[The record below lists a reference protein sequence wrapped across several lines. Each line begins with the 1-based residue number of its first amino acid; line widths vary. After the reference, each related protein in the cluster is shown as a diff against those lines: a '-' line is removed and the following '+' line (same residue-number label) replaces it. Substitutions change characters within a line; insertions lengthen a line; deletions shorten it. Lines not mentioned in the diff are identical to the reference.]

1 MPLHVGSGC
10 LPATITNLRINCIAQ
25 SATPPEMSLWEKI
38 KEFFCSTHQ
47 TEAQECIWTIC
58 HPSVGTTREDVVS
71 RFEQLRM
78 LVYAGYEESIHS
90 GRHGESHFC
99 ILDADNQ
106 EILSVTL
113 DDAGNY
119 TVNCQGHNE
128 TYRFT
133 MDIEQGEECT
143 EHAEGASG
151 TLQVSPLPDPAAPQT
166 PAAYDAVWS
175 EWKRAAPA
183 EELRGR
189 AATVQRICTC
199 LNNGSREL
207 NVGESGLTA
216 LPDCLPAHITTLVIP
231 HNNYLTSLPT
241 LPSGLEVLTVEDNQL
256 TSLPPLP
263 SGLEVLTVE
272 DNQLTS
278 LPPLPSGLEV
288 LTVEDNQLT
297 SLPPLPSGLEVLT
310 VEDNQLTSLPPLPSG
325 LEVLTV
331 EDNQLTSLPPLPS
344 GLEVLTVEDNQLT
357 SLPPLPSGLEV
368 LTVEDNQLTSLPP
381 LPSGL
386 EVLTVEDNQLTSLP
400 PLPAGLVVLTV
411 SGNQLTSLPPL
422 PAGLQTL
429 SVAGNQLTSLPPLPA
444 GLQMLLVARNQ
455 LTSLPPL
462 PAGLQMLLVARNQLT
477 SLPPLPPAGLQT
489 LSVAG
494 NQLTSL
500 PPLPAGLQ
508 MLSVAGNQLTRL
520 PPLPAGLRRLLVAG
534 NQLTSLPPL
543 PAGLQMLLVARN
555 QLTSLPP
562 LPAGLQMLSVS
573 DNQLTSLPLLPAGLE
588 LLTLE
593 RNPQLVRLPP
603 LPEGLQTLSVDANPQ
618 LTRLPALPSGLQRL
632 YARNNQLTRLPESIT
647 GLSSEAS
654 VNLEGNP
661 LSERTLQALREITSA
676 PGYSGPRILFDMA
689 GASAPREAR
698 ALHLAAAGWLVPARE
713 GEPAPAD
720 RWHMFGQEDNAAA
733 FSLFLDRLSE
743 TENFM
748 KDAGF
753 KAQISSW
760 LVQLAEDEAL
770 RAKTFAMATEATA
783 SCQDRVTLA
792 LHQMKNVQLVHDAEK
807 GQYDNNLAALVA
819 TGREMFRLEKLE
831 QIAREKAGTLALAD
845 DVEVYLAYQNKLKKA
860 LGLTSVTAEMRFFGV
875 SGVTVSDLQAAELQV
890 KAAEKS
896 ELREWILQWG
906 PLHSVLERKAPER
919 VNALRE
925 KQISDYEE
933 TYRMLSDT
941 ELRPFGLVGNTDAER
956 TIGARAMES
965 AKKTFLDGLRPL
977 VEEMLGSYL
986 AP

>member
-47 TEAQECIWTIC
+47 AEALECIWTIC

-99 ILDADNQ
+99 ILDADSQ

-151 TLQVSPLPDPAAPQT
+151 TLQVSPLPAPAAPQT
-166 PAAYDAVWS
+166 PAEYDAVWS
-175 EWKRAAPA
+175 EWKGAAPA

-263 SGLEVLTVE
+263 AGLQTLSVAR
-272 DNQLTS
+272 NQLTS
-278 LPPLPSGLEV
+278 LPPLPSGLQM
-288 LTVEDNQLT
+288 LSVE
-297 SLPPLPSGLEVLT
+297 G
-310 VEDNQLTSLPPLPSG
+310 
-325 LEVLTV
+325 
-331 EDNQLTSLPPLPS
+331 
-344 GLEVLTVEDNQLT
+344 
-357 SLPPLPSGLEV
+357 
-368 LTVEDNQLTSLPP
+368 
-381 LPSGL
+381 
-386 EVLTVEDNQLTSLP
+386 NQLTSLP
-400 PLPAGLVVLTV
+400 PLPAGLQMLLVA
-411 SGNQLTSLPPL
+411 GNQLTSLPPL
-422 PAGLQTL
+422 LAGLQTL

-444 GLQMLLVARNQ
+444 GLQ
-455 LTSLPPL
+455 T
-462 PAGLQMLLVARNQLT
+462 
-477 SLPPLPPAGLQT
+477 
-489 LSVAG
+489 
-494 NQLTSL
+494 
-500 PPLPAGLQ
+500 
-508 MLSVAGNQLTRL
+508 
-520 PPLPAGLRRLLVAG
+520 
-534 NQLTSLPPL
+534 
-543 PAGLQMLLVARN
+543 
-555 QLTSLPP
+555 
-562 LPAGLQMLSVS
+562 LSVS

-588 LLTLE
+588 VLTVE
-593 RNPQLVRLPP
+593 DNQLTSLPP

-647 GLSSEAS
+647 GLSSEAI
-654 VNLEGNP
+654 VNLYGNP
-661 LSERTLQALREITSA
+661 LSERTLQALRNITSA
-676 PGYSGPRILFDMA
+676 PGYSGPRIVFDMA

-698 ALHLAAAGWLVPARE
+698 ALHLAAADWLVPARE

-733 FSLFLDRLSE
+733 FSLFLDRLGE
-743 TENFM
+743 TENCI

-831 QIAREKAGTLALAD
+831 QIAREKVRTLALVD
-845 DVEVYLAYQNKLKKA
+845 EIEVWLAYQNKLKKS
-860 LGLTSVTAEMRFFGV
+860 LGLTSVTAEMRFFRI

-890 KAAEKS
+890 KDAEKS
-896 ELREWILQWG
+896 EFREWILQWG

-933 TYRMLSDT
+933 TYRTLSDT
-941 ELRPFGLVGNTDAER
+941 ELRPSGLVGNTDAER

-986 AP
+986 AS

>member
-1 MPLHVGSGC
+1 
-10 LPATITNLRINCIAQ
+10 
-25 SATPPEMSLWEKI
+25 
-38 KEFFCSTHQ
+38 
-47 TEAQECIWTIC
+47 
-58 HPSVGTTREDVVS
+58 
-71 RFEQLRM
+71 M
-78 LVYAGYEESIHS
+78 LTYAGYEESIHS

-151 TLQVSPLPDPAAPQT
+151 TLQVSPLPAPAAPQT
-166 PAAYDAVWS
+166 PAEYDAVWS
-175 EWKRAAPA
+175 EWKGAAPA

-263 SGLEVLTVE
+263 
-272 DNQLTS
+272 
-278 LPPLPSGLEV
+278 
-288 LTVEDNQLT
+288 
-297 SLPPLPSGLEVLT
+297 
-310 VEDNQLTSLPPLPSG
+310 
-325 LEVLTV
+325 
-331 EDNQLTSLPPLPS
+331 
-344 GLEVLTVEDNQLT
+344 
-357 SLPPLPSGLEV
+357 
-368 LTVEDNQLTSLPP
+368 
-381 LPSGL
+381 
-386 EVLTVEDNQLTSLP
+386 
-400 PLPAGLVVLTV
+400 
-411 SGNQLTSLPPL
+411 
-422 PAGLQTL
+422 
-429 SVAGNQLTSLPPLPA
+429 
-444 GLQMLLVARNQ
+444 
-455 LTSLPPL
+455 
-462 PAGLQMLLVARNQLT
+462 
-477 SLPPLPPAGLQT
+477 
-489 LSVAG
+489 
-494 NQLTSL
+494 
-500 PPLPAGLQ
+500 
-508 MLSVAGNQLTRL
+508 
-520 PPLPAGLRRLLVAG
+520 
-534 NQLTSLPPL
+534 
-543 PAGLQMLLVARN
+543 AGLQMLLVARN

-562 LPAGLQMLSVS
+562 LPAGLQMLSVAG
-573 DNQLTSLPLLPAGLE
+573 NQLTSLPLLPAGLE

-661 LSERTLQALREITSA
+661 LSERTLQALRDITSA

-698 ALHLAAAGWLVPARE
+698 ALHLAAADWLTSARE
-713 GEPAPAD
+713 GEAAQAD
-720 RWHMFGQEDNAAA
+720 RWQAFGLEDNAAA
-733 FSLFLDRLSE
+733 FSLVLDRLRE
-743 TENFM
+743 TENFK

-760 LVQLAEDEAL
+760 LTQLAEDAAL
-770 RAKTFAMATEATA
+770 RAKTFAMATEAT
-783 SCQDRVTLA
+783 STCEDRVTHA
-792 LHQMKNVQLVHDAEK
+792 LHQMNNVQLVHNAEK
-807 GQYDNNLAALVA
+807 GEYDNNLQGLVS

-845 DVEVYLAYQNKLKKA
+845 DVEVYLAFQNKLKES
-860 LGLTSVTAEMRFFGV
+860 LELTSVTSEMRFFDV

-890 KAAEKS
+890 KTAENSGFSK
-896 ELREWILQWG
+896 WILQWG
-906 PLHSVLERKAPER
+906 PLHSVLERKVPER
-919 VNALRE
+919 FNALRE
-925 KQISDYEE
+925 KQISDYEG
-933 TYRMLSDT
+933 TYRKLYDEVLKSS
-941 ELRPFGLVGNTDAER
+941 GLVDDTDAER
-956 TIGARAMES
+956 TIGVSAMDS
-965 AKKTFLDGLRPL
+965 AKKEFLDGLRAL
-977 VEEMLGSYL
+977 VDEVLGSYL
-986 AP
+986 TARWRLN

>member
-1 MPLHVGSGC
+1 MPLHVGRGC

-78 LVYAGYEESIHS
+78 LTYAGYEESIHS

-113 DDAGNY
+113 DDAGNH

-151 TLQVSPLPDPAAPQT
+151 TLQVSPLPAPAAPQT
-166 PAAYDAVWS
+166 PAEYDAVWS
-175 EWKRAAPA
+175 EWKGAAPA

-216 LPDCLPAHITTLVIP
+216 LPDRLPAHITTLVIP

-256 TSLPPLP
+256 T
-263 SGLEVLTVE
+263 
-272 DNQLTS
+272 
-278 LPPLPSGLEV
+278 
-288 LTVEDNQLT
+288 
-297 SLPPLPSGLEVLT
+297 
-310 VEDNQLTSLPPLPSG
+310 
-325 LEVLTV
+325 
-331 EDNQLTSLPPLPS
+331 
-344 GLEVLTVEDNQLT
+344 
-357 SLPPLPSGLEV
+357 
-368 LTVEDNQLTSLPP
+368 
-381 LPSGL
+381 
-386 EVLTVEDNQLTSLP
+386 
-400 PLPAGLVVLTV
+400 
-411 SGNQLTSLPPL
+411 
-422 PAGLQTL
+422 
-429 SVAGNQLTSLPPLPA
+429 
-444 GLQMLLVARNQ
+444 
-455 LTSLPPL
+455 
-462 PAGLQMLLVARNQLT
+462 
-477 SLPPLPPAGLQT
+477 
-489 LSVAG
+489 
-494 NQLTSL
+494 
-500 PPLPAGLQ
+500 
-508 MLSVAGNQLTRL
+508 
-520 PPLPAGLRRLLVAG
+520 
-534 NQLTSLPPL
+534 
-543 PAGLQMLLVARN
+543 
-555 QLTSLPP
+555 
-562 LPAGLQMLSVS
+562 
-573 DNQLTSLPLLPAGLE
+573 
-588 LLTLE
+588 
-593 RNPQLVRLPP
+593 
-603 LPEGLQTLSVDANPQ
+603 
-618 LTRLPALPSGLQRL
+618 
-632 YARNNQLTRLPESIT
+632 RLPESIT

-661 LSERTLQALREITSA
+661 LSERTLQALQNITSA

>member
-47 TEAQECIWTIC
+47 TEALECIWTIC

-78 LVYAGYEESIHS
+78 LAYAGYEESIHS

-216 LPDCLPAHITTLVIP
+216 LPDCLPTHITTLVIP

-263 SGLEVLTVE
+263 
-272 DNQLTS
+272 
-278 LPPLPSGLEV
+278 
-288 LTVEDNQLT
+288 
-297 SLPPLPSGLEVLT
+297 
-310 VEDNQLTSLPPLPSG
+310 
-325 LEVLTV
+325 
-331 EDNQLTSLPPLPS
+331 
-344 GLEVLTVEDNQLT
+344 
-357 SLPPLPSGLEV
+357 
-368 LTVEDNQLTSLPP
+368 
-381 LPSGL
+381 
-386 EVLTVEDNQLTSLP
+386 
-400 PLPAGLVVLTV
+400 
-411 SGNQLTSLPPL
+411 
-422 PAGLQTL
+422 AGLQ
-429 SVAGNQLTSLPPLPA
+429 V
-444 GLQMLLVARNQ
+444 
-455 LTSLPPL
+455 
-462 PAGLQMLLVARNQLT
+462 
-477 SLPPLPPAGLQT
+477 
-489 LSVAG
+489 
-494 NQLTSL
+494 
-500 PPLPAGLQ
+500 
-508 MLSVAGNQLTRL
+508 
-520 PPLPAGLRRLLVAG
+520 
-534 NQLTSLPPL
+534 
-543 PAGLQMLLVARN
+543 
-555 QLTSLPP
+555 
-562 LPAGLQMLSVS
+562 LSVS

>member
-78 LVYAGYEESIHS
+78 LAYAGYEESIHS

-119 TVNCQGHNE
+119 SVNCQGHNE

-151 TLQVSPLPDPAAPQT
+151 TLQVSPLPAPAAPQT
-166 PAAYDAVWS
+166 PAEYDAVWS
-175 EWKRAAPA
+175 EWKGAAPA

-241 LPSGLEVLTVEDNQL
+241 
-256 TSLPPLP
+256 
-263 SGLEVLTVE
+263 
-272 DNQLTS
+272 
-278 LPPLPSGLEV
+278 
-288 LTVEDNQLT
+288 
-297 SLPPLPSGLEVLT
+297 
-310 VEDNQLTSLPPLPSG
+310 
-325 LEVLTV
+325 
-331 EDNQLTSLPPLPS
+331 
-344 GLEVLTVEDNQLT
+344 
-357 SLPPLPSGLEV
+357 LPSGLEV

-462 PAGLQMLLVARNQLT
+462 PAGLQML
-477 SLPPLPPAGLQT
+477 
-489 LSVAG
+489 
-494 NQLTSL
+494 
-500 PPLPAGLQ
+500 
-508 MLSVAGNQLTRL
+508 SVAGNQLTRL

-543 PAGLQMLLVARN
+543 PAGLQV
-555 QLTSLPP
+555 
-562 LPAGLQMLSVS
+562 LSVS

>member
-1 MPLHVGSGC
+1 
-10 LPATITNLRINCIAQ
+10 
-25 SATPPEMSLWEKI
+25 
-38 KEFFCSTHQ
+38 
-47 TEAQECIWTIC
+47 
-58 HPSVGTTREDVVS
+58 
-71 RFEQLRM
+71 
-78 LVYAGYEESIHS
+78 
-90 GRHGESHFC
+90 
-99 ILDADNQ
+99 
-106 EILSVTL
+106 
-113 DDAGNY
+113 
-119 TVNCQGHNE
+119 
-128 TYRFT
+128 
-133 MDIEQGEECT
+133 
-143 EHAEGASG
+143 
-151 TLQVSPLPDPAAPQT
+151 T
-166 PAAYDAVWS
+166 PAEYDAVWS
-175 EWKRAAPA
+175 EWKGAAPA

-216 LPDCLPAHITTLVIP
+216 LPDRLPAHITTLVIP

-263 SGLEVLTVE
+263 
-272 DNQLTS
+272 
-278 LPPLPSGLEV
+278 
-288 LTVEDNQLT
+288 
-297 SLPPLPSGLEVLT
+297 
-310 VEDNQLTSLPPLPSG
+310 
-325 LEVLTV
+325 
-331 EDNQLTSLPPLPS
+331 
-344 GLEVLTVEDNQLT
+344 
-357 SLPPLPSGLEV
+357 
-368 LTVEDNQLTSLPP
+368 
-381 LPSGL
+381 
-386 EVLTVEDNQLTSLP
+386 
-400 PLPAGLVVLTV
+400 
-411 SGNQLTSLPPL
+411 
-422 PAGLQTL
+422 
-429 SVAGNQLTSLPPLPA
+429 
-444 GLQMLLVARNQ
+444 
-455 LTSLPPL
+455 
-462 PAGLQMLLVARNQLT
+462 
-477 SLPPLPPAGLQT
+477 
-489 LSVAG
+489 
-494 NQLTSL
+494 
-500 PPLPAGLQ
+500 AGLQ

-520 PPLPAGLRRLLVAG
+520 P
-534 NQLTSLPPL
+534 
-543 PAGLQMLLVARN
+543 
-555 QLTSLPP
+555 
-562 LPAGLQMLSVS
+562 
-573 DNQLTSLPLLPAGLE
+573 
-588 LLTLE
+588 
-593 RNPQLVRLPP
+593 
-603 LPEGLQTLSVDANPQ
+603 
-618 LTRLPALPSGLQRL
+618 ALPSGLQRL
-632 YARNNQLTRLPESIT
+632 YAHNNQLTRLPESIT

-661 LSERTLQALREITSA
+661 LSERTLQALQNITSA